1 MALNTRDK
9 NFKVSELPKISDSEI
24 DNLDLLMISDKS
36 KNGKYYTKQLSIK
49 QMKNAVIKD
58 IIIDGGGA

>member
-1 MALNTRDK
+1 MFSVNKIQKDLIIMALNTRDK

-49 QMKNAVIKD
+49 
-58 IIIDGGGA
+58 

>member
-1 MALNTRDK
+1 MFNVNKIQKDLIIMALNTRDK

-49 QMKNAVIKD
+49 
-58 IIIDGGGA
+58 